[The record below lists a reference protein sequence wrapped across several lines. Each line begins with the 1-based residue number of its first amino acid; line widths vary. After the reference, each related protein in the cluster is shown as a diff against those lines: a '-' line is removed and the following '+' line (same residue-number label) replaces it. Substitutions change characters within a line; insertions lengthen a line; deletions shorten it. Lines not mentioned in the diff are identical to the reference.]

1 MAFDRLMILL
11 SRLFLL
17 FFRFFSHLFHYPYL
31 TILVLFRVAYHLP
44 RVLLLQSQ
52 SPQRPSPQSSNNS
65 SPTPTQTIHERN
77 RQLEGLKPYVYEPL
91 SGDRTIRLLK
101 FIASND
107 PGVDAIECELITF
120 SLDYPLG
127 GLIYRAISY
136 TWENQPSGRLII
148 CSGKKLAVT
157 KNCDTVLRQLA
168 KHAKFPVWIDAICID
183 QSSMAEKSM
192 QVPLMAE
199 IYSKAYIVYVWL
211 GNSTISSRIIF
222 SYTWLLWCCMQI
234 PIKSLERL
242 LQRYLMNIFVGK

>member
-11 SRLFLL
+11 GRLFLL
-17 FFRFFSHLFHYPYL
+17 FFKFFSHLFHYPYL
-31 TILVLFRVAYHLP
+31 MVLVLFRVAYHLP

-77 RQLEGLKPYVYEPL
+77 QQLEGLEPYVYEPL
-91 SGDRTIRLLK
+91 LGDRTIRLLK

-107 PGVDAIECELITF
+107 PGIDAIECELITF
-120 SLDYPLG
+120 SLDHPLG
-127 GLIYRAISY
+127 RLIYRAISY
-136 TWENQPSGRLII
+136 TWENQPSDRLII

-157 KNCDTVLRQLA
+157 ENCDTVLRQLA
-168 KHAKFPVWIDAICID
+168 THAMFPVWIDAICID

-199 IYSKAYIVYVWL
+199 IYAKAYIVYVWL
-211 GNSTISSRIIF
+211 GNSTISSRLVF

-234 PIKSLERL
+234 PIERLEHL